1 MTQFQKGTIYKIGN
15 GIPTDLESL
24 KLWAIKLRVADQ
36 VGDNLKSRP
45 AISTLFFK
53 SSHTPVFFDTMS
65 VPFKFWNEFVAA
77 EHVLALRFNPILHSQ
92 HQDSFFIT
100 FENLIVADVLAILCR
115 IKLHSCPC
123 IIPAFLFESC
133 QPIFHSLA
141 VVNE

>member
-1 MTQFQKGTIYKIGN
+1 MTQFQKGTIYIIGN
-15 GIPTDLESL
+15 GIPTDQESL

-45 AISTLFFK
+45 AINTLFFK

-65 VPFKFWNEFVAA
+65 VPFKFWNEFVVA
-77 EHVLALRFNPILHSQ
+77 EHVSVLRFNPIL

-115 IKLHSCPC
+115 IKLHSCSC
-123 IIPAFLFESC
+123 IIPVFLFESC
-133 QPIFHSLA
+133 
-141 VVNE
+141 